1 MRRRWIFP
9 SEANPGAVSKIRSE
23 LGVPRFIADMLVR
36 RGFGDPVNAEAQLH
50 PRLRSLSAPEDLP
63 EMEAATARIL
73 AALRGKERIAL
84 YGDYDVDGITS
95 LAILARCSAVFTA
108 ASAARVSPSKS

>member
-9 SEANPGAVSKIRSE
+9 SETNPGAVSKIRSE

-36 RGFGDPVNAEAQLH
+36 RGFGNPINAEAQLH

-63 EMEAATARIL
+63 EMGAATERIL
-73 AALRGKERIAL
+73 AALRAKERIAL

-95 LAILARCSAVFTA
+95 LAILARVLKAYGAEAPCFLPLRA
-108 ASAARVSPSKS
+108 